1 MLMDEEISVTK
12 VHSKAERKALSDSEQ
27 PVVIGAPPPADSG
40 HEKAQQMY
48 VNGAIDHDG
57 PPHLPPSKAAMRIKR
72 GVAHKVKATEDDPII
87 ISSSNDST
95 PIFCTTKSK
104 AVPRKKKAKYI
115 LVSDS
120 REDEAAV
127 NVNERAVDVGLVGEA
142 DTYEEPGSSLKRKA
156 KELQTMHPVKK
167 SACTP
172 ELKPEKMASKKG
184 KQHALGH
191 VLRNAEDSSAES
203 DFPDILMPRATC
215 GLHYRVQSMDLDHSN
230 GTNTTHSDPFLVLTM
245 AEDPKVLS
253 NEVPGVLKVPNGP
266 QVPLAGL
273 DPSFPSPKCC
283 EPCRPL
289 TESLQQEKDSPM
301 SGKPNIVPALAP
313 VSPTSA
319 TAVGPLPPKPT
330 IGSQE
335 EAMLL
340 YSGVV
345 GGQHGHSEW
354 MDPSHQ
360 VSGGYLF
367 HPPGQYL
374 PYQGGDQGLMPLP

>member
-1 MLMDEEISVTK
+1 MYTNIHPL
-12 VHSKAERKALSDSEQ
+12 
-27 PVVIGAPPPADSG
+27 AD
-40 HEKAQQMY
+40 
-48 VNGAIDHDG
+48 
-57 PPHLPPSKAAMRIKR
+57 
-72 GVAHKVKATEDDPII
+72 
-87 ISSSNDST
+87 
-95 PIFCTTKSK
+95 
-104 AVPRKKKAKYI
+104 
-115 LVSDS
+115 
-120 REDEAAV
+120 
-127 NVNERAVDVGLVGEA
+127 
-142 DTYEEPGSSLKRKA
+142 
-156 KELQTMHPVKK
+156 
-167 SACTP
+167 
-172 ELKPEKMASKKG
+172 
-184 KQHALGH
+184 
-191 VLRNAEDSSAES
+191 
-203 DFPDILMPRATC
+203 
-215 GLHYRVQSMDLDHSN
+215 
-230 GTNTTHSDPFLVLTM
+230 TTHSDPFLVLTM

-273 DPSFPSPKCC
+273 DPSSPSPKCC

-319 TAVGPLPPKPT
+319 TAVGPLPPLAPPPPPPPKPT